1 MSQASEN
8 SPSKVSQATHQQKP
22 RAAEILQAWLTSR
35 LANLLGLSL
44 DEVDVAV
51 PFDRYGLDSQSA
63 IVLSGDLQDWLD
75 CDLDPV
81 LLFDY
86 PTIEAVSTYLA

>member
-8 SPSKVSQATHQQKP
+8 NTPKEEAMV
-22 RAAEILQAWLTSR
+22 AEIQAWLTSY
-35 LANLLGLSL
+35 LANLLGLSPE
-44 DEVDVAV
+44 EVDITV
-51 PFDRYGLDSQSA
+51 PFERYGLDSQSA
-63 IVLSGDLQDWLD
+63 VVLSGDLQDWLG

-86 PTIEAVSTYLA
+86 PTIEAVSTYLAQQKL